1 MVEKLSEATPT
12 GHIDKLPVGKVVYA
26 ESEKMLALGLLCGN
40 ATTKGIMER
49 IRISNPTKIDTK
61 INFKIVTPNSAAPA
75 GGKGGKGAAPPAA
88 EAKSAFSVHPEMWLI
103 PPHEHRFVN
112 VYFNPTEIKS
122 YRDVFLAEVDY
133 EGSSSDRGPNGQGVG
148 KELKFELWV
157 GTLPC
162 IAIEEP
168 TERGENGTL
177 PLDFSRVH
185 INKVAKRRVVIRNDG
200 VMPATCLFKNA
211 METHFHFPYA
221 ASSLIVAPGAKE
233 SIITTF
239 APKDVHGEDG
249 LRKYTIKVAVLN
261 NQFDNYSV
269 ELTGTAYAC
278 DAVLDTGL
286 DPGWG

>member
-1 MVEKLSEATPT
+1 
-12 GHIDKLPVGKVVYA
+12 
-26 ESEKMLALGLLCGN
+26 
-40 ATTKGIMER
+40 
-49 IRISNPTKIDTK
+49 
-61 INFKIVTPNSAAPA
+61 
-75 GGKGGKGAAPPAA
+75 
-88 EAKSAFSVHPEMWLI
+88 MWLI

-122 YRDVFLAEVDY
+122 YRDVFLAEVDF

-148 KELKFELWV
+148 KELKFELLV
-157 GTLPC
+157 VVRCHALP
-162 IAIEEP
+162 IEEP
-168 TERGENGTL
+168 TERDENGTL

-200 VMPATCLFKNA
+200 VMPATCLFKCNGDND
-211 METHFHFPYA
+211 FHFPFA
-221 ASSLIVAPGAKE
+221 ASSLTVAPGAKE

-249 LRKYTIKVAVLN
+249 TRKYTIKVAVLN

-286 DPGWG
+286 DPDGAESVRADKFDEDGNLMVEEEETFGAAEMDRVKFAQINLAEGPSSTTREITVSSRSAYPLKFELSPAESA